1 METDP
6 ANLSADVCRADDV
19 HVEAATYRPR
29 PAILPVFRRTT
40 RLSPGRRSMSQS
52 AKLSVLNPE
61 VPRLQTVDDAS
72 GAAARASLAKRLDSL
87 DGKTVYLVDT
97 GFGGSFKFMRELE
110 NWFAC
115 NMPSVTTVRKRKPGG
130 PFADDVDTLWEEI
143 KERGDAAILGVG
155 G

>member
-1 METDP
+1 MFQP
-6 ANLSADVCRADDV
+6 ALS
-19 HVEAATYRPR
+19 
-29 PAILPVFRRTT
+29 I
-40 RLSPGRRSMSQS
+40 
-52 AKLSVLNPE
+52 LNPE
-61 VPRLQTVDDAS
+61 GRLVQTVDR
-72 GAAARASLAKRLDSL
+72 AAASATLAPRLASL

-130 PFADDVDTLWEEI
+130 PFADDTVELWEEI
-143 KERGDAAILGVG
+143 KERGDAAVLGVG